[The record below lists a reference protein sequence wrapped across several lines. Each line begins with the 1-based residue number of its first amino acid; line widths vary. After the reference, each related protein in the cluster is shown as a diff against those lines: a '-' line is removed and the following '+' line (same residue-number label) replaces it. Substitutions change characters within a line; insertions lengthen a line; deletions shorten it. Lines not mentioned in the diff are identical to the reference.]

1 MKITTRAPIEPPREF
16 KQALLKAKKLDQR
29 IVMDDVSIYPPSGR
43 LPYWRLKFTF
53 NGRSTDLS
61 GGKSLDSAYAAFL
74 KLIAIKE
81 SRHSASKKL
90 PKFANSL
97 LADVLVDYIDKGG
110 REYRWKVRTKLD
122 RRRDFNK
129 LIETAANRKLKCGHI
144 TVEDVRDYI
153 NSAGTIQRGKTLLG
167 ITSTFLEWGLKT
179 GYFTQEQANFT
190 NQIQWTP
197 PEDSNYVQAK
207 SRRQQSQIKYVNEG
221 SVGGEVL
228 SPQQVIDFAQAL
240 QSFYKHGEGLVH
252 TSANLGTRASETFM
266 FTASQSV
273 AEKNQGNYVD
283 LVAGCVH
290 VNYQVNDD
298 PTKSFK
304 TTKNGKFRKV
314 VIPGVDLVV
323 NGFDVFEWLSTR
335 SAEALLEQASGKNP
349 LALLFPNSTGGVLN
363 LCSFNQRK
371 VRPATATLGWRM
383 DKYETAFGNERAM
396 SRFTLHS
403 LRAYFGTMAA
413 EHWLYNENQLLEQGS
428 WADIETLRRF
438 YKGTT
443 DDTYN
448 SVLEIHQ
455 RRSTK

>member
-1 MKITTRAPIEPPREF
+1 MRAPIEPPREF
-16 KQALLKAKKLDQR
+16 KQALLKAKKLNQR

-61 GGKSLDSAYAAFL
+61 GGKSLESAYAAFL
-74 KLIAIKE
+74 KLISIKD

-90 PKFANSL
+90 PKFANSF

-129 LIETAANRKLKCGHI
+129 LIETVSNRKLKCGHI

-167 ITSTFLEWGLKT
+167 ITSTFLEWGLMT

-240 QSFYKHGEGLVH
+240 QVFYKHGEGLVH

-266 FTASQSV
+266 FTASQPV
-273 AEKNQGNYVD
+273 AEKKQGNFVD

-298 PTKSFK
+298 PTETFK

-323 NGFDVFEWLSTR
+323 NGFDIFAWLSIR
-335 SAEALLEQASGKNP
+335 SAEALQEQASGKNP

-383 DKYETAFGNERAM
+383 DKYETAFGNKRAM

-413 EHWLYNENQLLEQGS
+413 DHWLYNENQLLEQGS

-443 DDTYN
+443 DETFN
-448 SVLEIHQ
+448 SVLEIHK
-455 RRSTK
+455 RRSTQQK

>member
-1 MKITTRAPIEPPREF
+1 MKIATRAPIEPTKEF
-16 KQALLKAKKLDQR
+16 KQALHKAKKLNQG
-29 IVMDDVSIYPPSGR
+29 IVMDGVSIYPPTGR

-61 GGKSLDSAYAAFL
+61 GGKSLESAYVSFL

-81 SRHSASKKL
+81 SRHNSSNKL
-90 PKFANSL
+90 PKFSNTL
-97 LADVLVDYIDKGG
+97 VADVLIDYIDKGG
-110 REYRWKVRTKLD
+110 REYRWKGRTKLD

-129 LIETAANRKLKCGHI
+129 LIELAAERKIKCGQI
-144 TVEDVRDYI
+144 TVEDLRDYI
-153 NSAGTIQRGKTLLG
+153 NCAGTIQRGKTLLG
-167 ITSTFLEWGLKT
+167 ITSTFLEWGLKA
-179 GYFTQEQANFT
+179 GYFTQEQSNFT

-207 SRRQQSQIKYVNEG
+207 SRRQQSQIKYANEG

-228 SPQQVIDFAQAL
+228 SPQQVVDFAHAL
-240 QSFYKHGEGLVH
+240 MNFYKYGEGLVH
-252 TSANLGTRASETFM
+252 TMANLGTRASETFV

-273 AEKNQGNYVD
+273 AERNQGNFVD
-283 LVAGCVH
+283 LVGGCVH
-290 VNYQVNDD
+290 VSYQVNDD
-298 PTKSFK
+298 PTKTFK

-314 VIPGVDLVV
+314 VIPAVDLVV
-323 NGFDVFEWLSTR
+323 NGFDIHAWLSVR
-335 SAEALLEQASGKNP
+335 CAEALQEQASGKNP
-349 LALLFPNSTGGVLN
+349 LALLFPNSTGGILN

-371 VRPATATLGWRM
+371 VRPATAALGWRM
-383 DKYETAFGNERAM
+383 DKYETAYGNERAM

-413 EHWLYNENQLLEQGS
+413 EYWLYNENQLLEQGS

-443 DDTYN
+443 DETFN

-455 RRSTK
+455 RRSTL